1 MYKRWLIE
9 QDSATGTRIN
19 WLKRFFT
26 EFEKILTEIGIE
38 FKSYYNWR
46 FVVNDDTTNSLNC
59 VSSNLG
65 VLTPKGY
72 PEWAVNFTS
81 YPNINLSDSN
91 NINIWKTMA
100 ELQNYINGFLTFKIE
115 NIEYCLVYRLGI
127 NSNKFGYSDLLIL
140 VKYNNEKMY
149 SQTIDSAN
157 FGASHDGLPDT
168 NVVGIGKWGTGNHIL
183 VEYHKNEYINMINL
197 TLNGLTTNTS
207 GDYYS
212 DGKFISLGTY
222 KLSDDMTMCFPAGF
236 LAKTDNLDSTMFN
249 KLCFVTDSQGL
260 TTLINGNLGD
270 QITGE
275 YIKGN
280 VYFGIKN
287 TRILGKLE
295 NAITINNYNFET
307 GTIFTYNGHRYG
319 KIKIP
324 MINNEICNT
333 TDYTKYGAAL
343 SLAFHKDI
351 YEDTKSNQG

>member
-38 FKSYYNWR
+38 FKSYHIWE
-46 FVVNDDTTNSLNC
+46 FIDKNDIRSLNC
-59 VSSNLG
+59 VSGNLDS
-65 VLTPKGY
+65 LTTKGY
-72 PEWAVNFTS
+72 PEWAINFTS
-81 YPNINLSDSN
+81 YPNINLCNTSS
-91 NINIWKTMA
+91 ISSWKNSTTI
-100 ELQNYINGFLTFKIE
+100 QNYINGFLTFKINE
-115 NIEYCLVYRLGI
+115 IEYCFVYALRKDG
-127 NSNKFGYSDLLIL
+127 NQFYYSDFLLL
-140 VKYNNEKMY
+140 VKYNNGKMY
-149 SQTIDSAN
+149 SQTIDYKSI
-157 FGASHDGLPDT
+157 GATPDAPESS
-168 NVVGIGKWGTGNHIL
+168 NNGGIGNWGDTKHVLI
-183 VEYHKNEYINMINL
+183 EYYKNEYINMLNL

-222 KLSDDMTMCFPAGF
+222 KLSDDMSMCFPAGF

-324 MINNEICNT
+324 MINNEVCVS

>member
-1 MYKRWLIE
+1 MYKRWIIE
-9 QDSATGTRIN
+9 QDSSTNTRIN
-19 WLKRFFT
+19 WLKRFFS
-26 EFEKILTEIGIE
+26 EFEKILTEIGIKY
-38 FKSYYNWR
+38 KSLYNWS
-46 FVVNDDTTNSLNC
+46 FNANGDSINC
-59 VSSNLG
+59 TSNNLL
-65 VLTPKGY
+65 VLKEKGY
-72 PEWAVNFTS
+72 PEWICEFKDF
-81 YPNINLSDSN
+81 PNINLYESSMGNILNTYNFLQNYSEGFLSFTINNTDYCFTYRLANDSGNFYSTLILLVQYDKNRKYKQTIDWESLSN
-91 NINIWKTMA
+91 NINGT
-100 ELQNYINGFLTFKIE
+100 GSS
-115 NIEYCLVYRLGI
+115 VY
-127 NSNKFGYSDLLIL
+127 S
-140 VKYNNEKMY
+140 
-149 SQTIDSAN
+149 
-157 FGASHDGLPDT
+157 
-168 NVVGIGKWGTGNHIL
+168 IGKWGVSNHIL
-183 VEYHKNEYINMINL
+183 VEYHNKNYINMINL
-197 TLNGLTTNTS
+197 TFNGLTTLTN

-222 KLSDDMTMCFPAGF
+222 KLSDNMNISFPGGF

-270 QITGE
+270 QITGN

-351 YEDTKSNQG
+351 YEDTESN

>member
-38 FKSYYNWR
+38 FKSYYNWT
-46 FVVNDDTTNSLNC
+46 FTTNTDTTNSLNC
-59 VSSNLG
+59 VSSKLG

-91 NINIWKTMA
+91 NINIWKTTA
-100 ELQNYINGFLTFKIE
+100 QLQNYINGFLTFKIE

-127 NSNKFGYSDLLIL
+127 DDVNYGYSDLLIL

-149 SQTIDSAN
+149 SQTIDSASI
-157 FGASHDGLPDT
+157 GTSHDVPPAI

-183 VEYHKNEYINMINL
+183 VEYHKNEYINMLNL

-307 GTIFTYNGHRYG
+307 GTIFTYNSHRYG

-324 MINNEICNT
+324 MINNEVCVS

>member
-1 MYKRWLIE
+1 MYKRWIIE
-9 QDSATGTRIN
+9 QDSSTNTRVR
-19 WLKRFFT
+19 WLKKVFT
-26 EFEKILTEIGIE
+26 EFEKILTDIGIE
-38 FKSYYNWR
+38 FKSYYDWNYAQ
-46 FVVNDDTTNSLNC
+46 NTSSSSLNC
-59 VSSNLG
+59 SSNN
-65 VLTPKGY
+65 LTTLSSKGY
-72 PEWAVNFTS
+72 PEWAVEFTS
-81 YPNINLSDSN
+81 YPNINLSGN
-91 NINIWKTMA
+91 NINSWKDNET
-100 ELQNYINGFLTFKIE
+100 LKNYINGFLSFKIE
-115 NIEYCLVYRLGI
+115 DIDYCFVYRLG
-127 NSNKFGYSDLLIL
+127 SDSSGYYYSDLLVLI
-140 VKYNNEKMY
+140 KYNNDRMY
-149 SQTIDSAN
+149 SQTIDYSSLGIN
-157 FGASHDGLPDT
+157 P
-168 NVVGIGKWGTGNHIL
+168 NVENNSSSTVTGIGKWGIDNHIL
-183 VEYHKNEYINMINL
+183 VEYHKNDFINMINL
-197 TLNGLTTNTS
+197 TFNGLTTLTN

-222 KLSDDMTMCFPAGF
+222 KLSDNMNISFPGGF

-270 QITGE
+270 QITGN

-280 VYFGIKN
+280 IYYGIKN

-351 YEDTKSNQG
+351 YEDTESN

>member
-9 QDSATGTRIN
+9 QDSATGTRID

-38 FKSYYNWR
+38 FKSYYNWT
-46 FVVNDDTTNSLNC
+46 FVANDDTTNSLNC
-59 VSSNLG
+59 VSSNLS

-91 NINIWKTMA
+91 NIIIWKTTA

-127 NSNKFGYSDLLIL
+127 NSNNYGYSDLLIL

-149 SQTIDSAN
+149 SQTIDSASIGTN
-157 FGASHDGLPDT
+157 HDVPPAT

-183 VEYHKNEYINMINL
+183 VEYHKNEYINMLNL

-324 MINNEICNT
+324 MINNEVCVS
-333 TDYTKYGAAL
+333 TDFSKYGAAL

-351 YEDTKSNQG
+351 YEDTESN